1 MRGFVLN
8 TPRHAINAV
17 NLRIPS
23 CSQRLPSAL
32 GATYKTQYLQRCPS
46 RKTLVVSAAVAAEPS
61 TSYGYEK
68 VDTSSMP
75 ESDARPEWSH
85 HSNFPLRQQ
94 MLDCT
99 SASSLQALL
108 QQNGPELGPSDVA
121 AAWHVAAQKR
131 FLSLVRSGH
140 PGEVALASHL
150 LYLVDQHAA
159 EMDPASLSTTAWA
172 LASTECGTS
181 ELIESLIA
189 FSQHR
194 LVGFLPSQLCTLLW
208 ASASHPQL
216 NDHRRHDP
224 FFFLA
229 NLVEQGMRLELFSP
243 RDISLLLWSM
253 GKVSYMHSTVLAAA
267 EAECAVQIDKFT
279 PADISRAM
287 HGFSMLRHNPVSLRE
302 PLESYWGAVGEER
315 LSAFNPDEITLFV
328 VAHGKLG
335 LEPDTLFMRSIIRR
349 IAALIPPV
357 PKPEGKRKRR
367 ANSAAATAAAEA
379 ELNPSKFLHP
389 RQMAHVMWSFARL
402 DYRPAESSSFFTK
415 FLKYLEIN
423 PGLYCLEDLNVIL
436 WSCSH
441 LKIQVPENAIIA
453 ASLRAIALAPKEQ
466 SPAMLTSVLRHLS
479 AVTAARMHQNA
490 NSSGSSDVFPVEVR
504 KYAALCAALLAPV
517 VSKLSP
523 EDLASTIIALGT
535 LEMARV
541 LPRLVTVQ
549 LQKAC
554 VTSASKF
561 TPDTLPQVAWG
572 VVRLRWQS
580 PQLLDAL
587 ASAAAVRCAL
597 LPPEGLAQL
606 GWAFAAMD
614 RTHANLAAAL
624 VTQCTVKLQA
634 FSSRD
639 KARLAWAFAHLA
651 HRHEAISQKFLNAFI
666 RSFDAIEL
674 SKLDAVS
681 VAAIVWSCGRLERH
695 PGAVLEAAAEKV
707 LRNST
712 LYSKEQLAQVKAVLM
727 KHGSRMD
734 G

>member
-1 MRGFVLN
+1 MLE
-8 TPRHAINAV
+8 
-17 NLRIPS
+17 
-23 CSQRLPSAL
+23 CS
-32 GATYKTQYLQRCPS
+32 
-46 RKTLVVSAAVAAEPS
+46 
-61 TSYGYEK
+61 
-68 VDTSSMP
+68 
-75 ESDARPEWSH
+75 
-85 HSNFPLRQQ
+85 
-94 MLDCT
+94 

-108 QQNGPELGPSDVA
+108 QQNGPELGPSDIA

-131 FLSLVRSGH
+131 LLTLVRSGH

-159 EMDPASLSTTAWA
+159 GMDPASLSTTAWA
-172 LASTECGTS
+172 LASTECGS
-181 ELIESLIA
+181 SKLIESLIA

-208 ASASHPQL
+208 AAASHPEL
-216 NDHRRHDP
+216 DDHRRHDP

-253 GKVSYMHSTVLAAA
+253 GKVAYMHSTVLAAA

-302 PLESYWGAVGEER
+302 PLESYWGAAGKER
-315 LSAFNPDEITLFV
+315 LTAFNPDEITLFV

-335 LEPDTLFMRSIIRR
+335 LEPDNSFMRSIIRR
-349 IAALIPPV
+349 ISALVPPV

-367 ANSAAATAAAEA
+367 ATSAAATAAAEA
-379 ELNPSKFLHP
+379 ESNPSKFLHP
-389 RQMAHVMWSFARL
+389 RHMAHLMWSFARL
-402 DYRPAESSSFFTK
+402 DYRPAEPSFFTK
-415 FLKYLEIN
+415 CLKHLEIN
-423 PGLYCLEDLNVIL
+423 PGLYCLEDLTVIL

-441 LKIQVPENAIIA
+441 LKIEVPENVVV
-453 ASLRAIALAPKEQ
+453 ASALRAIALAPKEQ

-479 AVTAARMHQNA
+479 AVAAARMQQQQQYQSSRSNS
-490 NSSGSSDVFPVEVR
+490 NSSDALFPVEVR

-523 EDLASTIIALGT
+523 EDLSSTIIALGT
-535 LEMARV
+535 LEMAAA
-541 LPRLVTVQ
+541 LPRQVTLQ

-554 VTSASKF
+554 LTSANKF
-561 TPDTLPQVAWG
+561 TSETIPLLAWG

-580 PQLLDAL
+580 PQLVDSL

-624 VTQCTVKLQA
+624 VTQCTVKLQG
-634 FSSRD
+634 FSARD

-651 HRHEAISQKFLNAFI
+651 HRHEVISQKFLSGFI
-666 RSFDAIEL
+666 RSFDRNEL

-695 PGAVLEAAAEKV
+695 PGPVLEAAAQRV
-707 LRNST
+707 LQNSNF
-712 LYSKEQLAQVKAVLM
+712 YSREQLAQVKAVLM
-727 KHGSRMD
+727 KHSSSLEF
-734 G
+734 

>member
-8 TPRHAINAV
+8 NPRHAV
-17 NLRIPS
+17 NVVHLRNPS
-23 CSQRLPSAL
+23 CFPRLPSAL
-32 GATYKTQYLQRCPS
+32 GASSKTQYLHPCLS
-46 RKTLVVSAAVAAEPS
+46 RKTLVVSASVAAEPS

-85 HSNFPLRQQ
+85 HCNFPLRQQ
-94 MLDCT
+94 MLECT

-108 QQNGPELGPSDVA
+108 QQNGPELDPSDIA

-131 FLSLVRSGH
+131 FLTLVRSGH

-150 LYLVDQHAA
+150 IYLVDQHAA
-159 EMDPASLSTTAWA
+159 GMDPASLSTTAWA

-194 LVGFLPSQLCTLLW
+194 LVGFLPSELCTLLW
-208 ASASHPQL
+208 AAASHPQL
-216 NDHRRHDP
+216 HEHRRHDP

-229 NLVEQGMRLELFSP
+229 TLVEQGMRLELFSP

-253 GKVSYMHSTVLAAA
+253 GKVSYMHSTVLSAA

-287 HGFSMLRHNPVSLRE
+287 HGFSMLRHNPVTLRE
-302 PLESYWGAVGEER
+302 PLESYWGAAGKER

-335 LEPDTLFMRSIIRR
+335 LEPDNFFMRSIVRR
-349 IAALIPPV
+349 IAALVPPV

-367 ANSAAATAAAEA
+367 PTSAAATAAAEA
-379 ELNPSKFLHP
+379 ENNPSKFLHP
-389 RQMAHVMWSFARL
+389 RHMAHLMWSFARL
-402 DYRPAESSSFFTK
+402 DYRPAESTFFSK
-415 FLKYLEIN
+415 SLKYLERN

-441 LKIQVPENAIIA
+441 LKVEVPENAVIGA
-453 ASLRAIALAPKEQ
+453 ALRAIALAPKEQ

-479 AVTAARMHQNA
+479 AVAAARMHHKNT
-490 NSSGSSDVFPVEVR
+490 NSSSDVFPIEVR
-504 KYAALCAALLAPV
+504 KYAALCASLLAPV
-517 VSKLSP
+517 VSEVSP

-535 LEMARV
+535 LEMAAV
-541 LPRLVTVQ
+541 IPRPVTLQ
-549 LQKAC
+549 LQNAC
-554 VTSASKF
+554 LTSANKF
-561 TPDTLPQVAWG
+561 ASETLPQLAWG

-580 PQLLDAL
+580 PQLVDSL
-587 ASAAAVRCAL
+587 ASAAAVRCSL

-614 RTHANLAAAL
+614 RTHAKLAAAL
-624 VTQCTVKLQA
+624 VTQCTVKLQG
-634 FSSRD
+634 FSARD

-651 HRHEAISQKFLNAFI
+651 HRHEAITQKFLRGFI
-666 RSFDAIEL
+666 RSFDMIEL

-695 PGAVLEAAAEKV
+695 PGLVLEAAAEKL
-707 LRNST
+707 LRNSS
-712 LYSKEQLAQVKAVLM
+712 LYSREQLAQVKAVLV
-727 KHGSRMD
+727 KHGSHLEV
-734 G
+734 